1 MGMVFDPKNPRAVEV
16 ARFLEA
22 SGAPEKLSPE
32 ITLVI
37 GGDGFMLRTVRERY
51 RPDAVFLGIN
61 CGRLGFLLND
71 LPARLEELPDLILS
85 DRLRIRTFPRI
96 QMVAQDAEGRSFEAR
111 GLNDVYLQRAGGH
124 GCHLKIWINGVV
136 VVEHMVCDGLI
147 FCTSLGSTA
156 YSFSAGA
163 SPCHPSL
170 DVLGV
175 TPICPHAPRLPPLYV
190 PLASTVEAHVINPEL
205 RPVTAVVDG
214 YEYGTITRVLIQDGQ
229 EPVRLAFF
237 PGHHFTKTLVSKLLI
252 T

>member
-1 MGMVFDPKNPRAVEV
+1 MGMVFDPKNPRAVEIAEFLA
-16 ARFLEA
+16 ARGRLEGLPA
-22 SGAPEKLSPE
+22 NM
-32 ITLVI
+32 IVVV

-51 RPDAVFLGIN
+51 APETVFLGIN

-71 LPARLEELPDLILS
+71 LPERLEELPGLILS
-85 DRLRIRTFPRI
+85 DRLRVRTFPRI
-96 QMVAQDAEGRSFEAR
+96 QMVAEDASGRTIEAR
-111 GLNDVYLQRAGGH
+111 GLNDVYIQRAGGH

-136 VVEHMVCDGLI
+136 VVAHMVCDGLI

-170 DVLGV
+170 NVIGV

-190 PLASTVEAHVINPEL
+190 PLESSVEAQVINPAL
-205 RPVTAVVDG
+205 RPVIAVVDG
-214 YEYGTITRVLIQDGQ
+214 YSYGEIVRVRIRDGRQ
-229 EPVRLAFF
+229 PVQLAFF
-237 PGHHFTKTLVSKLLI
+237 PGHHFTGTLVSKLLI

>member
-1 MGMVFDPKNPRAVEV
+1 MGMVYDPNNPRAVDI
-16 ARFLEA
+16 AAFLEA
-22 SGAPEKLSPE
+22 RGVLQRLSDE
-32 ITLVI
+32 ITVVV
-37 GGDGFMLRTVRERY
+37 GGDGFMLRTVRERDP
-51 RPDAVFLGIN
+51 RDTIFLGIN

-71 LPARLEELPDLILS
+71 LPDDLEALPDLILS

-96 QMVAQDAEGRSFEAR
+96 LMTAENTEGAVVTAR

-136 VVEHMVCDGLI
+136 VVEHMVCDGII

-170 DVLGV
+170 NVIGV

-190 PLASTVEAHVINPEL
+190 PLESTVEAQVINPAL
-205 RPVTAVVDG
+205 RPVIAVVDG
-214 YEYGTITRVLIQDGQ
+214 YSYGEITRVRIRDGHD
-229 EPVRLAFF
+229 PVRLAFF